1 MQFMGCW
8 EIVLFSD
15 NLFLYIGI
23 IKAFVLYH
31 IYNNFLMINTKEYA
45 IMIHDKLFKRI
56 KVFCRNL

>member
-15 NLFLYIGI
+15 NLFLYTGI

-31 IYNNFLMINTKEYA
+31 I
-45 IMIHDKLFKRI
+45 
-56 KVFCRNL
+56 